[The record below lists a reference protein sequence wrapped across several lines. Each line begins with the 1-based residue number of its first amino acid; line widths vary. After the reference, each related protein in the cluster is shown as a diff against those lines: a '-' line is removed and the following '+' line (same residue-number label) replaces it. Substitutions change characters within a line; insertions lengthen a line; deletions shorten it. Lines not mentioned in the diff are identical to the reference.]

1 MKKQLF
7 ALFVLILIFAFF
19 TWLPFLVVY
28 LVKLASPEYTYKGS
42 EFLGGLITTMVFG
55 GIFGLVAYL
64 TITEKDNL

>member
-7 ALFVLILIFAFF
+7 GLFVGILLFAFF

-42 EFLGGLITTMVFG
+42 DFLGGLITTMFFG
-55 GIFGLVAYL
+55 AIFGFIAYL
-64 TITEKDNL
+64 TITEKK